1 MAHQG
6 GAGAEPFL
14 RTPALGWLIINE
26 ASIKENGADDDCCWP
41 ILLQKS
47 AIVTATLLPPFLGT
61 VLTIRS

>member
-6 GAGAEPFL
+6 RAAAEPFL

-26 ASIKENGADDDCCWP
+26 ANIKENGADDDCCWP
-41 ILLQKS
+41 ILLQS
-47 AIVTATLLPPFLGT
+47 AIVTATLPPPFLGT